1 MQFLKNLMSKHPLSS
16 HVQHGDHHHSD
27 EHDDTHHHNNSD
39 TGHNHDNHQHGNA
52 FAVPFFLILVFA
64 IIEFFGGIFTQSLA
78 LLGDAGHMIS
88 DVLALGMAWYAS
100 HYASKSSSTKHAS
113 GLTHNE
119 LYASI
124 VNCILMIAVTVYLVF
139 EAIDRLKTPQNVTG
153 GYVMLIAFV
162 GLLVNLQVAK
172 MLHHHGE
179 AHGSKDNLNHRAA
192 FLHVLGDVLG
202 SVAALA
208 AGAVIYFTGWLAAD
222 PLLTLFISVLILVVT
237 LKLAKDIWLTF
248 KSS

>member
-1 MQFLKNLMSKHPLSS
+1 MSKHPE
-16 HVQHGDHHHSD
+16 HGDHHHSD
-27 EHDDTHHHNNSD
+27 EHDDIH
-39 TGHNHDNHQHGNA
+39 HNHDDHQHGNA

-78 LLGDAGHMIS
+78 LLGDAGHMTS
-88 DVLALGMAWYAS
+88 DVLALGIAWYAS
-100 HYASKSSSTKHAS
+100 YHARKSGSAKHTS

-124 VNCILMIAVTVYLVF
+124 FNCVLMLAVTIFLVF
-139 EAIDRLKTPQNVTG
+139 EAINRLKNPQNVTG

-162 GLLVNLQVAK
+162 GLLVNLLVAK

-179 AHGSKDNLNHRAA
+179 EHGSKDNLNHRAA

-208 AGAVIYFTGWLAAD
+208 AGAAIYFTGWLAAD
-222 PLLTLFISVLILVVT
+222 PILTLFISALILVVT
-237 LKLAKDIWLTF
+237 LRLAKDIWRTF
-248 KSS
+248 KSG